1 MKDYRNK
8 KDNEKRTRSD
18 NERSQER
25 SVCKSDKTTN
35 ELDNQNIR
43 LALAIEEL
51 CSDDFSF
58 ESIENE
64 D

>member
-8 KDNEKRTRSD
+8 KDNEKPTRSD
-18 NERSQER
+18 
-25 SVCKSDKTTN
+25 KSDKAIN
-35 ELDNQNIR
+35 EKDNQNIR

-58 ESIENE
+58 ESIDNK